1 MHRSASRAQ
10 RRRTRAAFRF
20 RPGCRVLDQS
30 GVRLLILV
38 CLIGPLRLGQSACG
52 AEPAGTGLE
61 RMLPGEFEKQDA
73 ILIGWQSR
81 DPIIRQVLI
90 SIVSLASPNI
100 PVLVLVDG
108 STEHADAAQALRLSG
123 IAKESIH
130 ILMVPRDT
138 IWIRDFGPI
147 AVTTNTGRPQI
158 IDLDYAGKRRRKDD
172 RVPQQVARF
181 LGMPLVSSGLR
192 LEGGNLLSNGRG
204 VLLTTSRILDQNF
217 DRGMVYRDVV
227 LRLRQLYGCRTPI
240 LLEPLDGEPTGH
252 IDMFAAFTD
261 ASTVVV
267 GELEPTADP
276 LNSKLLDR
284 NAQRLSAAGLRVV
297 RLPMP
302 DHGDGTWR
310 SYTNVLF
317 ANVKLLVPT
326 YSSTDVAGLKRAL
339 DIYRTL
345 LPDWSIV
352 PVDCTEVIR
361 LGGALHCL
369 SMNLAVIERNGK
381 PFKSRFKQTA
391 TPKAARRPPGS

>member
-1 MHRSASRAQ
+1 M
-10 RRRTRAAFRF
+10 
-20 RPGCRVLDQS
+20 G
-30 GVRLLILV
+30 LLIMGCLV
-38 CLIGPLRLGQSACG
+38 CQLLFCQSARG
-52 AEPAGTGLE
+52 VEPVRTGPG
-61 RMLPGEFEKQDA
+61 RMLPGEFESQDA

-90 SIVSLASPNI
+90 SIVSLTSSNV
-100 PVLVLVDG
+100 PVLVLVND
-108 STEHADAAQALRLSG
+108 STEHRDAAQALRLSG
-123 IAKESIH
+123 IAAKSIH
-130 ILMVPRDT
+130 ILTVPRNT
-138 IWIRDFGPI
+138 IWVRDFGPI

-158 IDLDYAGKRRRKDD
+158 IDLDYAGKRRRNDD
-172 RVPQQVARF
+172 RVPQRVAQF
-181 LGMPLVSSGLR
+181 LGMPIVSSGLR

-217 DRGMVYRDVV
+217 ERGLGYRDVV
-227 LRLRQLYGCRTPI
+227 LRLQQLYGCRTPI
-240 LLEPLDGEPTGH
+240 LLEPLNGEPTGH

-261 ASTVVV
+261 ATTVVV
-267 GELEPTADP
+267 GTLKPAVDP
-276 LNSKLLDR
+276 VNSELLDR

-317 ANVKLLVPT
+317 ANGKLLVPT
-326 YSSTDVAGLKRAL
+326 YAATDVAGRKRAL
-339 DIYRTL
+339 SIYRTL

-369 SMNLAVIERNGK
+369 SMNLAVIDRNGK
-381 PFKSRFKQTA
+381 PVNSRIKQSSA
-391 TPKAARRPPGS
+391 PAAGRRGTGP